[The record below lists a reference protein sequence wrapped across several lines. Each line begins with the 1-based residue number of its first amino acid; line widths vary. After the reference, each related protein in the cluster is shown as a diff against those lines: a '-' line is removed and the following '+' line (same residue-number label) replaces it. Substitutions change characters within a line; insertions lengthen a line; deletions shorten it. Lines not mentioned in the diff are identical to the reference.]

1 MYSTTTTTLHTTKN
15 TLAHMNQNSCTQE
28 DKRSGFVDKLYTCA
42 SFLDAWKYSFA
53 DKMDHSKLDMRGII
67 QQVSTSLTTQIEA
80 MLS

>member
-53 DKMDHSKLDMRGII
+53 DKMDNSKLDMRGII
-67 QQVSTSLTTQIEA
+67 QVSTSLTTQIEA